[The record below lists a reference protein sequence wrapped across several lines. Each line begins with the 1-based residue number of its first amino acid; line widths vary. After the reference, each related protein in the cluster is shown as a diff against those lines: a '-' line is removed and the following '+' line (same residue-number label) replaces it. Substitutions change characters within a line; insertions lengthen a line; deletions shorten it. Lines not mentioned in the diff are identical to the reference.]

1 MEKLIY
7 IWLSDKYQALI
18 DVDDFDLVSQ
28 YNWGVSERVYKDTR
42 KCYAATMQNG
52 SIILMHRLIMA
63 HPSKPEVDHINGN
76 SLDNRR
82 CNLRP
87 ATRSEN
93 ARNVGLRRDNRTGYK
108 GVTPLNGGYAARI
121 EVNKAAFMIGVYTTA
136 IEAAKAY
143 DSVARKVHKEFCRLN
158 FPDDP

>member
-1 MEKLIY
+1 MEKLVY
-7 IWLSDKYQALI
+7 IWLNDDYQAIIDAEDYDLI
-18 DVDDFDLVSQ
+18 APYYWYPSI
-28 YNWGVSERVYKDTR
+28 RRYKDTY
-42 KCYAATMQNG
+42 KCYAVALHKKKLV
-52 SIILMHRLIMA
+52 SIHRLLMA
-63 HPSKPEVDHINGN
+63 HPSKPEVDHINGD

-87 ATRSEN
+87 ATREEN
-93 ARNVGLRRDNRTGYK
+93 ARNVGVRRDNLTGYK

-121 EVNKAAFMIGVYTTA
+121 EVNKAPFMIGVYTTA